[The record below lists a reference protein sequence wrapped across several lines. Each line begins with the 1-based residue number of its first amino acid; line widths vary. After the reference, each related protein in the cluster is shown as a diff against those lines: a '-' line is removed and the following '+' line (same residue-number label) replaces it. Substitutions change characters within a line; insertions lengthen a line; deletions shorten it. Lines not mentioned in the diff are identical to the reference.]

1 LVSARNQLESLARQL
16 RLLGIGQEELEAML
30 ESQQVSEHYRVL
42 APINGIVVGFH
53 QAIGHIV
60 SADEEMFEI
69 HDNSERLV
77 EVFVSEKDASRI
89 RQGQTLRCRSLAE
102 EDRSYPGR
110 VISSGQSL
118 SNRGQTL
125 SVWAHVQFEDD
136 SVVFYNMLCRISI
149 DLLDSSD
156 GSGES
161 IDKPESLAI
170 PWTSILQEG
179 SQTYVF
185 VALTDGLIERR
196 PVLLGRRDD
205 LHVEVLSGL
214 SPFETVVVQGVSAL
228 QTGFAAIQ

>member
-1 LVSARNQLESLARQL
+1 
-16 RLLGIGQEELEAML
+16 ML

-42 APINGIVVGFH
+42 APIDGIVVGFH

-77 EVFVSEKDASRI
+77 EVFVSEKDASLI

-156 GSGES
+156 GAGGSAASDGS
-161 IDKPESLAI
+161 IDKPESPALLPLLMGADE
-170 PWTSILQEG
+170 SGKEILH
-179 SQTYVF
+179 
-185 VALTDGLIERR
+185 
-196 PVLLGRRDD
+196 P
-205 LHVEVLSGL
+205 LS
-214 SPFETVVVQGVSAL
+214 VVVFGGMLSSTILDQLVTPAL
-228 QTGFAAIQ
+228 YWRFGDRTGQRPD